1 MSVRAQWEEFLSPEI
16 LKDKIISASMTL
28 IAYELLKDSIIG
40 RIKDFYSNGFNQNG
54 PIVDEEYQEQVVGL
68 NKSILYASLDWL
80 KSHEVITEDD
90 LLKFEKAKKAR
101 NSLAHELSLLV
112 SKGIDVNVG
121 ESFETIFY
129 LLRKIEVWW
138 IVNFEL
144 AINPDYN
151 DEEVDADGII
161 PGPILS
167 IQTMLLVLSGN
178 QESLETYRRAS
189 SKNAD

>member
-1 MSVRAQWEEFLSPEI
+1 MSVHAQWEEFLSPEI

-28 IAYELLKDSIIG
+28 IAYELLKDSIIE

-80 KSHEVITEDD
+80 KSHEVITEDY

-112 SKGIDVNVG
+112 SKGIDVDVG
-121 ESFETIFY
+121 ESFDTIFF

-138 IVNFEL
+138 IVNVEL
-144 AINPDYN
+144 ATNPDYN
-151 DEEVDADGII
+151 EEEVDVDGII

-167 IQTMLLVLSGN
+167 IQMMLLVLSGN
-178 QESLETYRRAS
+178 QELLKTYRSAS
-189 SKNAD
+189 RKNAD

>member
-1 MSVRAQWEEFLSPEI
+1 M
-16 LKDKIISASMTL
+16 
-28 IAYELLKDSIIG
+28 
-40 RIKDFYSNGFNQNG
+40 
-54 PIVDEEYQEQVVGL
+54 
-68 NKSILYASLDWL
+68 
-80 KSHEVITEDD
+80 ITEDD

-112 SKGIDVNVG
+112 SKGIDVDVG

-151 DEEVDADGII
+151 DEEVDEDGIV

-167 IQTMLLVLSGN
+167 IQMMLRVLSGD
-178 QESLETYRRAS
+178 QELLEAYKKAS

>member
-1 MSVRAQWEEFLSPEI
+1 MSVHAQWEEFLSPEI

-28 IAYELLKDSIIG
+28 IAYELLKDSIIE

-112 SKGIDVNVG
+112 SKGIDVDVG
-121 ESFETIFY
+121 ESFDTIFF

-138 IVNFEL
+138 IVNVEL
-144 AINPDYN
+144 ATNPDYN
-151 DEEVDADGII
+151 EEEVDVDGII

-167 IQTMLLVLSGN
+167 IQMMLLVLSGN
-178 QESLETYRRAS
+178 QELLKTYRSAS
-189 SKNAD
+189 RKNAD